1 MDHIDIKNLS
11 VCLKNYKILRSV
23 SFVTNKG
30 QCVGLIGKNGAGKT
44 TLLRAMQGLLPYSG
58 FSNIAKLS
66 YEERARLV
74 AWVPQIHDIV
84 WDVKVNK
91 LLKFTAL
98 KFCRN
103 AQHAEETISAS
114 LSSTNTVQL
123 AEKNLS
129 TLSSGELAL
138 VNIARA
144 LCQNSDFILMD
155 EPLANLDPRQKSTLI
170 FLIKALADQN
180 KGIIFTSHDM
190 PAVENACDRV
200 IALKHGALLFDETQ
214 RIKFT
219 NARNREIFD

>member
-23 SFVTNKG
+23 SFTIKKG
-30 QCVGLIGKNGAGKT
+30 ECIGLIGKNGAGKT
-44 TLLRAMQGLLPYSG
+44 TLLRAMQGLSTYSG
-58 FSNIAKLS
+58 FSNIAKIS
-66 YEERARLV
+66 YEDRARLV

-84 WDVKVNK
+84 CDVKVKK
-91 LLKFTAL
+91 LLEFTAL

-103 AQHAEETISAS
+103 AAHTEQTISAS
-114 LSSTNTVQL
+114 LTSTNTVQL

-129 TLSSGELAL
+129 SLSSGELAL

-144 LCQNSDFILMD
+144 LCQHSDFILMD

-170 FLIKALADQN
+170 LLMQRLARRN

-190 PAVENACDRV
+190 PAVETACNRV
-200 IALKHGALLFDETQ
+200 IALKDGALLFDETH

-219 NARNREIFD
+219 DTRNQEIFD

>member
-23 SFVTNKG
+23 SFTIKKG
-30 QCVGLIGKNGAGKT
+30 ECIGLIGKNGAGKT
-44 TLLRAMQGLLPYSG
+44 TLLRAMQGLCPHKGL
-58 FSNIAKLS
+58 SNIAKLS
-66 YEERARLV
+66 YEDRARLV

-84 WDVKVNK
+84 CDVKVKK
-91 LLKFTAL
+91 LLEFTAL
-98 KFCRN
+98 KFSRN
-103 AQHAEETISAS
+103 IEHAEQKISAS
-114 LSSTNTVQL
+114 LSSTNTTQL

-129 TLSSGELAL
+129 ALSSGELAL

-170 FLIKALADQN
+170 LLMKALADQN

-190 PAVENACDRV
+190 PAVETACNRV
-200 IALKHGALLFDETQ
+200 IALKHGALLFDETHC
-214 RIKFT
+214 IKFT
-219 NARNREIFD
+219 DARNREIFD